1 MYRHSTLKLFNKFDI
16 FKHIIEQDKMP
27 VKENHDQTRVTKT
40 ELSSEVKIQTELKP
54 DDWLCVA
61 CSKKI
66 TGDKER
72 FAYEGETEFRF
83 SNPDGYV
90 FDIITFSNADGCREV
105 GESNLEFTWFKEHS
119 WTYAVC
125 SRCGLH
131 LGWKYRGKFSFYGLI
146 KSRIVKG
153 LALFN

>member
-1 MYRHSTLKLFNKFDI
+1 MST
-16 FKHIIEQDKMP
+16 
-27 VKENHDQTRVTKT
+27 KENHNPISVTKKET
-40 ELSSEVKIQTELKP
+40 ESEVKIRTELKP

-66 TGDKER
+66 TEDKER
-72 FAYEGETEFRF
+72 FPYDGETEFHF

-90 FDIITFSNADGCREV
+90 FDIITFRTADGCSIE
-105 GESNLEFTWFKEHS
+105 GNPTLEFTWFKDHS
-119 WTYAVC
+119 WSYATC

-131 LGWKYRGKFSFYGLI
+131 LGWKYSGKYSFYGLI
-146 KSRIVKG
+146 KSRLVKG